1 MERYKYILVGG
12 GMTADVAVDGI
23 REIDPQGEIL
33 LLSAEDVPPY
43 NRPMLSK
50 GLWKGKSIETIWR
63 NTSQKAV
70 EIKINTTV
78 IKINPELQ
86 TIYTSTGETLAYEKL
101 LIGTGG
107 SPRKLPFDEEGVIY
121 YRNLSDFKMVHS
133 LYLEKKRFAVI
144 GGGFIGS
151 EIAAALAMNNRE
163 VLLFDVGA
171 GIGGNIFPKNVV
183 QYLNHYYQEN
193 GVTVIPNVK
202 VSNVIRQTQGYQIM
216 LNNNEQFNVDAVVAG
231 IGIKPNVQ
239 LAEEAGLQISDGV
252 DVNRYLQTTHKTIF
266 ASGDVANF
274 YNSLLDQK
282 IRVEHADNAIVMGRQ
297 AGRNMAG
304 AEQPY
309 DYLPFFY
316 SDLFEIG
323 YEAVGQLNSR
333 SQVVEDWQ
341 EEFVKGVL
349 YYLANDRVRGVLLWN
364 VWDKVEEARE
374 VIGLAA
380 PVGAKELKG
389 RIK

>member
-1 MERYKYILVGG
+1 
-12 GMTADVAVDGI
+12 
-23 REIDPQGEIL
+23 
-33 LLSAEDVPPY
+33 
-43 NRPMLSK
+43 
-50 GLWKGKSIETIWR
+50 
-63 NTSQKAV
+63 
-70 EIKINTTV
+70 
-78 IKINPELQ
+78 
-86 TIYTSTGETLAYEKL
+86 
-101 LIGTGG
+101 
-107 SPRKLPFDEEGVIY
+107 
-121 YRNLSDFKMVHS
+121 
-133 LYLEKKRFAVI
+133 
-144 GGGFIGS
+144 
-151 EIAAALAMNNRE
+151 
-163 VLLFDVGA
+163 
-171 GIGGNIFPKNVV
+171 
-183 QYLNHYYQEN
+183 
-193 GVTVIPNVK
+193 
-202 VSNVIRQTQGYQIM
+202 
-216 LNNNEQFNVDAVVAG
+216 
-231 IGIKPNVQ
+231 
-239 LAEEAGLQISDGV
+239 
-252 DVNRYLQTTHKTIF
+252 
-266 ASGDVANF
+266 
-274 YNSLLDQK
+274 
-282 IRVEHADNAIVMGRQ
+282 MGRQ